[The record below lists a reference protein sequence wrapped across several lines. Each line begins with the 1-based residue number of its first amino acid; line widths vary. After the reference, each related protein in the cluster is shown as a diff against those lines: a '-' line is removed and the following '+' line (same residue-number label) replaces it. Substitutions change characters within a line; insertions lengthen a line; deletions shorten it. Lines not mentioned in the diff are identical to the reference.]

1 MAKVK
6 LRGPILA
13 EVKINKYHTAV
24 VKVCVEVMG
33 EYQSDWQCDGGFYH
47 DEGTTD
53 IDWGTVKP
61 VADDEYTEVT
71 VYKDRENTS
80 DKKITEIVQ
89 VFDDDLVIVEYE

>member
-1 MAKVK
+1 MTTVK

-47 DEGTTD
+47 NEGTTD
-53 IDWGTVKP
+53 IDWDTVKP

-80 DKKITEIVQ
+80 DKKITEIARI
-89 VFDDDLVIVEYE
+89 FDDDLEIVEYE